1 MKFFRVGGFVHFSR
15 EWVWSFFTST
25 NVLHPKS
32 LKIFFC
38 GWSDLY
44 ISLPSP
50 MGPKAALELHL
61 DLPVVPHM
69 QQSAK
74 PFYECACMLSRFSH
88 VQFCV
93 TSWTVAHQPPLSMG
107 FSGQEYWQ
115 SGLPFPSPGDLP
127 DPGIKPTSL
136 RSPALSGRLL
146 YP

>member
-136 RSPALSGRLL
+136 RSLALSGRFL

>member
-1 MKFFRVGGFVHFSR
+1 MGLIFFHIYKCPSSQKFKH
-15 EWVWSFFTST
+15 
-25 NVLHPKS
+25 L
-32 LKIFFC
+32 FC

-61 DLPVVPHM
+61 DLPLAPHM

-74 PFYECACMLSRFSH
+74 PFYECACMLSRFSLA
-88 VQFCV
+88 QLCV
-93 TSWTVAHQPPLSMG
+93 TSWTLAHQTPLSMG

-127 DPGIKPTSL
+127 DPGIRPTSL
-136 RSPALSGRLL
+136 KSPALSGGFL
-146 YP
+146 YS